1 MIPPHT
7 KAIPQ
12 TRNPSG
18 VPQAPEGFLVVS
30 LFLKGAQLCRE
41 HREHHLGVHLCAQ
54 PLQCGVCQT
63 YRLPRLCA
71 LHRADGLIAVGNSD
85 RADFKMIFY
94 NADGSLGEMCG
105 NGARCICRFAHDQGI
120 AGDTMVFEA
129 TAGLVRGWRVDESQY
144 RVALNLP
151 SVLDLHR
158 KDGIAYVELGTPGVP
173 HAVRLWETE
182 EDLFAHK
189 DALRE
194 EMRALR
200 FDPAFPKGANVNYCR
215 LTGPGEAQVLT
226 FERGVEDFTLAC
238 GTGCGSTACVLWKMG
253 LLPENRLTAQV
264 PGGTLRVWVEG
275 GEQVTRLLL
284 EGPTEITE
292 VLEG

>member
-1 MIPPHT
+1 MT
-7 KAIPQ
+7 YFCMNGAGNSFVVLDARGK
-12 TRNPSG
+12 RLDF
-18 VPQAPEGFLVVS
+18 PELAKS
-30 LFLKGAQLCRE
+30 
-41 HREHHLGVHLCAQ
+41 
-54 PLQCGVCQT
+54 
-63 YRLPRLCA
+63 LCA

-85 RADFKMIFY
+85 KADFKMIFY

-151 SVLDLHR
+151 SVLDLHC
-158 KDGIAYVELGTPGVP
+158 KDGIAYVELGDPGVP

-238 GTGCGSTACVLWKMG
+238 GTGCGSTACVLWKMS

>member
-1 MIPPHT
+1 MT
-7 KAIPQ
+7 YFCMNGAGNSFVVLDARGK
-12 TRNPSG
+12 RLDF
-18 VPQAPEGFLVVS
+18 PELAKS
-30 LFLKGAQLCRE
+30 
-41 HREHHLGVHLCAQ
+41 
-54 PLQCGVCQT
+54 
-63 YRLPRLCA
+63 LCA

-158 KDGIAYVELGTPGVP
+158 KGDIAYVELGAPGVP
-173 HAVRLWETE
+173 HAVRLWQTE

-200 FDPAFPKGANVNYCR
+200 FDPAFPKGANVNY
-215 LTGPGEAQVLT
+215 
-226 FERGVEDFTLAC
+226 
-238 GTGCGSTACVLWKMG
+238 
-253 LLPENRLTAQV
+253 
-264 PGGTLRVWVEG
+264 
-275 GEQVTRLLL
+275 
-284 EGPTEITE
+284 
-292 VLEG
+292 

>member
-1 MIPPHT
+1 M
-7 KAIPQ
+7 KYFCMNGAGNSFVVLDA
-12 TRNPSG
+12 RG
-18 VPQAPEGFLVVS
+18 KRLDFPELAKS
-30 LFLKGAQLCRE
+30 
-41 HREHHLGVHLCAQ
+41 
-54 PLQCGVCQT
+54 
-63 YRLPRLCA
+63 LCA

-85 RADFKMIFY
+85 KADFKMIFY

-158 KDGIAYVELGTPGVP
+158 KDGIAYVELGAPGVP

-238 GTGCGSTACVLWKMG
+238 GTGCGSTACVLWKMD

>member
-1 MIPPHT
+1 MT
-7 KAIPQ
+7 YFCMNGAGNSFVVLDARGK
-12 TRNPSG
+12 RLDF
-18 VPQAPEGFLVVS
+18 PELAKS
-30 LFLKGAQLCRE
+30 
-41 HREHHLGVHLCAQ
+41 
-54 PLQCGVCQT
+54 
-63 YRLPRLCA
+63 LCA

-200 FDPAFPKGANVNYCR
+200 FDPAFPKGANVNYCH
-215 LTGPGEAQVLT
+215 LVGEGEAQVLT

-238 GTGCGSTACVLWKMG
+238 GTGCGSTACVLWKKG
-253 LLPENRLTAQV
+253 LLPGKRLTAQV
-264 PGGTLRVWVEG
+264 PGGTLKLTIEGETEVEK
-275 GEQVTRLLL
+275 LLL
-284 EGPTEITE
+284 EGPTEVAEI
-292 VLEG
+292 LDI

>member
-1 MIPPHT
+1 MT
-7 KAIPQ
+7 YFCMNGAGNSFVVLDARGK
-12 TRNPSG
+12 RLDF
-18 VPQAPEGFLVVS
+18 PELAKS
-30 LFLKGAQLCRE
+30 
-41 HREHHLGVHLCAQ
+41 
-54 PLQCGVCQT
+54 
-63 YRLPRLCA
+63 LCA

-85 RADFKMIFY
+85 KADFKMIFY
-94 NADGSLGEMCG
+94 NAEGSLGEMCG

-158 KDGIAYVELGTPGVP
+158 KGDIAYVELGAPGVP

-189 DALRE
+189 DTLRE

-253 LLPENRLTAQV
+253 LLPENKLTAQV

>member
-1 MIPPHT
+1 M
-7 KAIPQ
+7 KYFCMNGAGNSFVVLDA
-12 TRNPSG
+12 RG
-18 VPQAPEGFLVVS
+18 KRLDFPELAKS
-30 LFLKGAQLCRE
+30 
-41 HREHHLGVHLCAQ
+41 
-54 PLQCGVCQT
+54 
-63 YRLPRLCA
+63 LCA

-85 RADFKMIFY
+85 KADFKMIFY

-158 KDGIAYVELGTPGVP
+158 KGDIAYVELGAPGVP

-238 GTGCGSTACVLWKMG
+238 GTGCGSPACVLWKMG

>member
-1 MIPPHT
+1 M
-7 KAIPQ
+7 KYFCMNGAGNSFVVLDA
-12 TRNPSG
+12 RG
-18 VPQAPEGFLVVS
+18 KRLDFPELAKS
-30 LFLKGAQLCRE
+30 
-41 HREHHLGVHLCAQ
+41 
-54 PLQCGVCQT
+54 
-63 YRLPRLCA
+63 LCA

-85 RADFKMIFY
+85 KADFKMIFY

-158 KDGIAYVELGTPGVP
+158 KDGIAYVELGDPGVP

-238 GTGCGSTACVLWKMG
+238 GTGCGSTACVLWKMS